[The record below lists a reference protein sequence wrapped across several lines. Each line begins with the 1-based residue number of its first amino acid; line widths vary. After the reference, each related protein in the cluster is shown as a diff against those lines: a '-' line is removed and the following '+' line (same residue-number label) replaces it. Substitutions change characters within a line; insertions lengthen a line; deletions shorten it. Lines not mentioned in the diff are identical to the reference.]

1 MKSKGTIRFELR
13 KDSFDKNG
21 KCIIRL
27 VYQVKGSRRYFST
40 GSKVI
45 IPNWDFR
52 NQRAIY
58 IDKARAKKEI
68 TGINPYLFT
77 DDYEIKEINN
87 LLSEI
92 VKNIH
97 EIETKY
103 KIERIIFNADM
114 VINCLKE
121 CYTSKTKSAV
131 NKNELTDFISDYIN
145 QNALTRVKGSLS
157 VYKALL
163 RHLNGFNETRG
174 ASLAF
179 TAIDILYLKQFQYYL
194 IDKTSLNNTTIAKQ
208 LSTLKTMLNYAKSYG
223 YTVSENYRDF
233 KIKRDELEVIALT
246 QDEFELIY
254 GFDFSKSKKYQSARD
269 LFCFSCST
277 GLRYSDIKQLKREH
291 IYDDEIRI
299 KVIKTRE
306 NLSIP
311 LNKYSRE
318 ILIKYSE
325 YLKPL
330 PTLSNQKL
338 NKYIKEICQIV
349 GINDCIEI
357 IRYKGAK
364 RIEETLPKYSL
375 ITAHTGRRTFVTLSL
390 EKGMNAEEVKSITG
404 HKDYKSFSRYVKV
417 TEKRKILVMQKT
429 WDLTNIN

>member
-1 MKSKGTIRFELR
+1 MESKGTIRFELR
-13 KDSFDKNG
+13 KDSFDKKG
-21 KCIIRL
+21 KCNIRL
-27 VYQVKGSRRYFST
+27 VYQVKGTRRYFST

-45 IPNWDFR
+45 MPNWDFR

-58 IDKARAKKEI
+58 IDKIKAKKEFN
-68 TGINPYLFT
+68 GISPYLFT

-97 EIETKY
+97 EIEIKY
-103 KIERIIFNADM
+103 KIKRIIFNTDM

-121 CYTSKTKSAV
+121 YHTSKTKSAE
-131 NKNELTDFISDYIN
+131 NKNELIDFISDYIS
-145 QNALTRVKGSLS
+145 QSSHTRVKGSLS

-163 RHLNGFNETRG
+163 RHLKGFNVIRNTP
-174 ASLAF
+174 LNF
-179 TAIDILYLKQFQYYL
+179 TAIDIQYLKQFQNYL
-194 IDKTSLNNTTIAKQ
+194 VDKTPLKNTTIAKQ
-208 LSTLKTMLNYAKSYG
+208 LSTLKTILNYAKSLG

-233 KIKRDELEVIALT
+233 KIKRDELEVVALT
-246 QDEFELIY
+246 QEEFELIY
-254 GFDFSKSKKYQSARD
+254 DFDFSKSKKYQSARD

-291 IYDDEIRI
+291 IYEDEIRI

-338 NKYIKEICQIV
+338 NKHIKEICQIV
-349 GINDCIEI
+349 GINDSIEI

-417 TEKRKILVMQKT
+417 TENRKKLVMQKA
-429 WDLTNIN
+429 WDLVNII

>member
-330 PTLSNQKL
+330 PNLSNQKL
-338 NKYIKEICQIV
+338 NKYLKEICQIA

>member
-21 KCIIRL
+21 KCHIRL
-27 VYQVKGSRRYFST
+27 VYQVKGNRRYFST
-40 GSKVI
+40 GCKVI

-52 NQRAIY
+52 SQRVIY
-58 IDKARAKKEI
+58 IDKIKVKKEFN
-68 TGINPYLFT
+68 GISPYLFL
-77 DDYEIKEINN
+77 DNYEIKEIND

-92 VKNIH
+92 AKNIH

-103 KIERIIFNADM
+103 KIGRIVFNADM

-121 CYTSKTKSAV
+121 YHTSKIKSSD
-131 NKNELTDFISDYIN
+131 NKNELIDFISDYIN
-145 QNALTRVKGSLS
+145 QNSLTRVKGSLS

-163 RHLNGFNETRG
+163 RHLTGFNEIRKIQLNL
-174 ASLAF
+174 S
-179 TAIDILYLKQFQYYL
+179 AIDIHYLRQFQSYL

-208 LSTLKTMLNYAKSYG
+208 LSTLKTILNYAKSYG

-233 KIKRDELEVIALT
+233 KIKRDELEVVALN
-246 QDEFELIY
+246 QEELELIY
-254 GFDFSKSKKYQSARD
+254 NFDFSKSKKYESARD
-269 LFCFSCST
+269 LFCFSCAT

-291 IYDDEIRI
+291 IYEDELKI

-325 YLKPL
+325 CLKPL

-338 NKYIKEICQIV
+338 NKYLKEIGQIV
-349 GINDCIEI
+349 GINEYIEI
-357 IRYKGAK
+357 VRYKGAK
-364 RIEETLPKYSL
+364 RIAETLPKYSL
-375 ITAHTGRRTFVTLSL
+375 LTAHTGRRTFVTLSL

-417 TEKRKILVMQKT
+417 TENRKKLVMQKA
-429 WDLTNIN
+429 WDLVNTI

>member
-1 MKSKGTIRFELR
+1 
-13 KDSFDKNG
+13 
-21 KCIIRL
+21 
-27 VYQVKGSRRYFST
+27 
-40 GSKVI
+40 
-45 IPNWDFR
+45 
-52 NQRAIY
+52 
-58 IDKARAKKEI
+58 
-68 TGINPYLFT
+68 
-77 DDYEIKEINN
+77 
-87 LLSEI
+87 
-92 VKNIH
+92 
-97 EIETKY
+97 
-103 KIERIIFNADM
+103 
-114 VINCLKE
+114 
-121 CYTSKTKSAV
+121 
-131 NKNELTDFISDYIN
+131 
-145 QNALTRVKGSLS
+145 
-157 VYKALL
+157 
-163 RHLNGFNETRG
+163 
-174 ASLAF
+174 
-179 TAIDILYLKQFQYYL
+179 
-194 IDKTSLNNTTIAKQ
+194 
-208 LSTLKTMLNYAKSYG
+208 MLNYAKSYG

-330 PTLSNQKL
+330 PNLSNQKL
-338 NKYIKEICQIV
+338 NKYLKAICQIA

>member
-174 ASLAF
+174 ASLAL
-179 TAIDILYLKQFQYYL
+179 TAIDILYLKQFQHYL
-194 IDKTSLNNTTIAKQ
+194 IDKTCLNNTTIAKQ

-429 WDLTNIN
+429 WDLANIN

>member
-103 KIERIIFNADM
+103 KIERIVFNADM

-131 NKNELTDFISDYIN
+131 NKNELTNFISDYIN

-174 ASLAF
+174 ASLAL
-179 TAIDILYLKQFQYYL
+179 TAIDILYLKQFQHYL
-194 IDKTSLNNTTIAKQ
+194 IDKTCLNNTTIAKQ

-254 GFDFSKSKKYQSARD
+254 GFDFSKSKKYKSARD

-318 ILIKYSE
+318 ILFKYSE

-429 WDLTNIN
+429 WDLANIN

>member
-1 MKSKGTIRFELR
+1 MKSNGTIRFELR

-21 KCIIRL
+21 KCHIRL
-27 VYQVKGSRRYFST
+27 IYQVKGNRRYFST

-58 IDKARAKKEI
+58 IDKVKAKKEFN
-68 TGINPYLFT
+68 GISTYLFT
-77 DDYEIKEINN
+77 DDYKIKETNN

-92 VKNIH
+92 EKNIH

-103 KIERIIFNADM
+103 KIERIAFNADM

-121 CYTSKTKSAV
+121 RYISKTTSVVK
-131 NKNELTDFISDYIN
+131 KNELIEFISDYIN
-145 QNALTRVKGSLS
+145 QNSLTRVKGSLS

-163 RHLNGFNETRG
+163 RHLKGFNEIKNTLLNF
-174 ASLAF
+174 S
-179 TAIDILYLKQFQYYL
+179 AIDIHYMRQFQNYL
-194 IDKTSLNNTTIAKQ
+194 IEKTSLNNTTIAKQ
-208 LSTLKTMLNYAKSYG
+208 LSTLKTILNYAKSYG
-223 YTVSENYRDF
+223 YTVSGNYRDF

-246 QDEFELIY
+246 QVEFELLLN
-254 GFDFSKSKKYQSARD
+254 FDLSKWRKYMAARD
-269 LFCFSCST
+269 LFCFSCAT
-277 GLRYSDIKQLKREH
+277 GLRYSDIKNLKREN
-291 IYDDEIRI
+291 IFEDEIKI
-299 KVIKTRE
+299 KVIKTKE

-318 ILIKYSE
+318 ILNKYSD

-338 NKYIKEICQIV
+338 NKYLKEIGQIV
-349 GINDCIEI
+349 GINEYIEI
-357 IRYKGAK
+357 VRYKGAK
-364 RIEETLPKYSL
+364 RIEETLPKYSFL
-375 ITAHTGRRTFVTLSL
+375 TAHTGRRTFVTLSL

-417 TEKRKILVMQKT
+417 TENRKKLVMQKA
-429 WDLTNIN
+429 WN

>member
-68 TGINPYLFT
+68 NGISPYLFT
-77 DDYEIKEINN
+77 NDYEIKEINN

-338 NKYIKEICQIV
+338 NKYLKEICQIA